1 MQISYHFFPEIVNDN
16 DEMYFAQLE
25 GIISSVDEYAEL
37 EVSKFPENLN
47 FRLIASLPR
56 YNNLLIQELVK
67 FHNMF
72 KIRLD
77 MGKSIKSSG
86 TITFKIPLL

>member
-1 MQISYHFFPEIVNDN
+1 MQISYHFFPEIVSDN
-16 DEMYFAQLE
+16 DEMYFSHLE

-37 EVSKFPENLN
+37 EVSKFPDSLN

-56 YNNLLIQELVK
+56 YNNLLIQELIK
-67 FHNMF
+67 FHNIF

-77 MGKSIKSSG
+77 ISKSIKTTSV
-86 TITFKIPLL
+86 IAFKILI